1 VVPIASVLASL
12 PVSLAGLGVRE
23 AVYLL
28 LFEMLGVDRID
39 AVALG
44 LLFFAVTIL
53 AGLTG
58 ALAFV
63 TTDLPTRNNT
73 AA

>member
-1 VVPIASVLASL
+1 VVPIASVFASL

-23 AVYLL
+23 AVYLM
-28 LFEMLGVDRID
+28 LFQMMGIDRDD

-44 LLFFAVTIL
+44 LLFFAVTMF

-58 ALAFV
+58 ALAFI
-63 TTDLPTRNNT
+63 TTDLPSRSDP